1 MNSQDQEISELRRTL
16 PEEHTQQIIILLGRM
31 IHHRLTETGNSTGT
45 TTGKGL
51 VIDDNYSWRST
62 TIRIT
67 V

>member
-51 VIDDNYSWRST
+51 EPLVRSRQASSSST
-62 TIRIT
+62 
-67 V
+67 